1 MCNYMND
8 RFCVDINFVQICK
21 NFCVA
26 IKIVMLSKQ
35 LWQS

>member
-8 RFCVDINFVQICK
+8 RCFNFVQICK